1 MGDVNFENKT
11 VVVTGAE
18 MALARHMHLNLQIG
32 VQM

>member
-11 VVVTGAE
+11 VVLLVQE
-18 MALARHMHLNLQIG
+18 MALVRHMHLNLQIG